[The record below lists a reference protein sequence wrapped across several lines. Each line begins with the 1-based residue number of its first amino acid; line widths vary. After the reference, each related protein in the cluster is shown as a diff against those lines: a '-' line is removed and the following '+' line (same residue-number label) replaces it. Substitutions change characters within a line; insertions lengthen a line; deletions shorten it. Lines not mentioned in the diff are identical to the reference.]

1 MNQTLT
7 GSSVPSG
14 SRRGKPQAGAT
25 RTKPDAYLRG
35 ASDVGSR
42 GLVQS
47 RPGKKTNQKRKT
59 GKEKKKK
66 SRTAD
71 QSALVELVALSGIVR
86 CRKFRKGQLNSGDT
100 AHCTEY
106 ILLLRTSY

>member
-47 RPGKKTNQKRKT
+47 RPGKKPRKPT
-59 GKEKKKK
+59 REEKPGKKKS

-86 CRKFRKGQLNSGDT
+86 CRSLEKAIYGV
-100 AHCTEY
+100 CTVIQEIRHSSSKY
-106 ILLLRTSY
+106 